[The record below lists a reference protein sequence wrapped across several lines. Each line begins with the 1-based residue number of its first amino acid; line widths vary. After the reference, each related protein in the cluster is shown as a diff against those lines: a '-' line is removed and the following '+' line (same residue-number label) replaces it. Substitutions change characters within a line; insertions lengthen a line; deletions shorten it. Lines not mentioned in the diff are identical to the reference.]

1 MKFMTTVSLAAL
13 AVALAACG
21 SGGAGGPM
29 RVEAQRA
36 DSSGTCLLGPFI
48 RRPDGSLTKA
58 DMDAGI
64 RAGFLAADLNADGS
78 LDSGE
83 ITRLNDAKS
92 GTCDVTPF
100 ISWDTSGRITPD
112 AYGARYVTAFD
123 QADVNADGIVTAEE
137 LQHTFRKPKKPP
149 REMPEAGSSTQ

>member
-1 MKFMTTVSLAAL
+1 MKIAPTVCLAAL

-21 SGGAGGPM
+21 GRGAGGPM
-29 RVEAQRA
+29 RVEPQRA

-48 RRPDGSLTKA
+48 RRSDGSLTKA

-64 RAGFLAADLNADGS
+64 RAGFIAADLNADGS

-83 ITRLNDAKS
+83 ITRLNDAKT

-100 ISWDTSGRITPD
+100 ISWDASGRISPE

-123 QADVNADGIVTAEE
+123 QADIDADGIVTAGE
-137 LQHTFRKPKKPP
+137 LQHSFRRPP
-149 REMPEAGSSTQ
+149 REKREMPEAGSMTQ

>member
-1 MKFMTTVSLAAL
+1 MKIAPTVCLAAL

-21 SGGAGGPM
+21 GRGAGGPM
-29 RVEAQRA
+29 RVEPQRA

-64 RAGFLAADLNADGS
+64 KAGFAAADLNADGS

-100 ISWDTSGRITPD
+100 ISWDSSGRITPE
-112 AYGARYVTAFD
+112 AYGARYVTAFE
-123 QADVNADGIVTAEE
+123 QADVDVDGVVTAGE
-137 LQHTFRKPKKPP
+137 LQHSFRKPPKAP
-149 REMPEAGSSTQ
+149 RQMPDAGNAPQ